1 MAKSNADNLLDLV
14 KIEKKILDFW
24 EREKI
29 FEKLQSKS
37 YPKKFIF
44 YEGPPTANG
53 TPGIHHGL
61 ARAYKD
67 IINRYKNSK
76 GYWVLRK
83 AGWDTHGLPVEIQ
96 VEKQIGIKTKSDI
109 EKFGISKFNE
119 LCKKSVWEFKNL
131 WDKFTK
137 RIGYLLDLNNPY
149 ITYEN
154 YYIESNWWILKKI
167 WQKNLLYQDFK
178 VVPYCP
184 RCETSLSSHEVAQGY
199 EDIEET
205 SIYIKFKVLNSQFD
219 LPCYFLVW
227 TTTPWTLPANLAL
240 AVNPEISYVWVKTE
254 DEILILAKNRLAVL
268 KQDNYQIIKEQ
279 KGKELENLK
288 YEPLYSD
295 LLEQK
300 PANIENAFKVL
311 EAEFATDIEGTG
323 IVHIAPMY
331 GEDDFSLGKKYNL
344 PQYHTVSKSGK
355 FLDFIKNWQGLNI
368 REANPLIIEELKN
381 RGLLYGTEKII
392 HTYPFCWRCNTPLL
406 YYAYDSWFIK
416 TSSLK
421 DKLIENNEKIN
432 WVPENLKHGRFGE
445 WLKDNKDWNLSRKRY
460 WGTPLPIWKCANN
473 HELAV
478 GSLKELYDFNYFKTN
493 FYLMRHGEAD
503 SNIKG
508 YNSCYPEKRI
518 NNLTAK
524 GEKQVRKTAQELKAK
539 NINFD
544 LIVAS
549 DLLRTKQTAQIL
561 KEYYPKT
568 KLIFDKNLREVN
580 FGSLNNKPLKIFQE
594 FYKKI
599 LDPNSKFKA
608 KINPQAESFE
618 EVLKR
623 VTKTIEKLAAKYP
636 NKNVLIISHGLPLRL
651 LSFKFNG
658 ALDYK
663 QFDSFSDQKLSQVK
677 NYSYANLPKNG
688 SKLDF
693 HKPYIDQVVL
703 KCPQCNEPMTRV
715 EDLIDVWFDSGAM
728 PISQMHFPFNFLKE
742 GEDPITIDYQQLMK
756 KNSYPFPADYIAEA
770 IDQTRGWF
778 YSLLAIS
785 TLLDLGPSYLNVIS
799 FNLVLD
805 ENGQKM
811 SKSKGNIVNPW
822 EMIEKYGADSLRW
835 YFYTINNPGEYK
847 KFKEKDLLATKGEIL
862 TLLNILRFFKFYN
875 KSKLDFNKKPT
886 NLSIIEKWIE
896 ERFKKLVIEVDNNLN
911 NYKVFEAARL
921 IEEFINDFS
930 KWYLRRMRQKFQK
943 PANKKEFENHSIFLA
958 NLLIDVSKLITPF
971 IPFTAEYLYQELLNF
986 SKNKKDYPQ
995 SVQLSEFPKSTFKI
1009 NQQILDKMQITREIS
1024 ENVLMLRAQNSLKVR
1039 QPLKILE
1046 IKLKNKKLSLS
1057 KEFLEILEQELNIKK
1072 VKIVSQFSK
1081 KHQAVNSASDN
1092 FDLELEIYLDEALI
1106 QEGITREIIRNIQEL
1121 RQKANLTPK
1130 DKITLYLSFSKN
1142 LDFLKTQKDF
1152 FKKETNASQ
1161 ILFTKVKN
1169 KYQNLLKLD
1178 NDQEI
1183 LISIKINN

>member
-1 MAKSNADNLLDLV
+1 MIIRNSDKTLDLV

-24 EREKI
+24 EKEKV
-29 FEKLQSKS
+29 FDKLQAKS

-53 TPGIHHGL
+53 APGIHHVI

-67 IINRYKNSK
+67 IITRYKNLK

-96 VEKQIGIKTKSDI
+96 IEKQIGVKTKSDI
-109 EKFGISKFNE
+109 EKFGVAKFNE
-119 LCKKSVWEFKNL
+119 LCKESVWEFKNL

-199 EDIEET
+199 QDIEET
-205 SIYIKFKVLNSQFD
+205 SIYLKFKVKNSQFD

-240 AVNPEISYVWVKTE
+240 AVNPKIDYVWVKTE
-254 DEILILAKNRLAVL
+254 KEILILAKNRLTIL
-268 KQDNYQIIKEQ
+268 KEDYQIIKEQ
-279 KGKELENLK
+279 SGKQLENLK

-300 PANIENAFKVL
+300 PTNIENAFKVL
-311 EAEFATDIEGTG
+311 KAEFATDIEGTG

-331 GEDDFSLGKKYNL
+331 GEDDFALGKKYNL
-344 PQYHTVSKSGK
+344 PQCHTVSKSGK
-355 FLDFIKNWQGLNI
+355 FLDFIKNWQGMNI
-368 REANPLIIEELKN
+368 REANPLIIEDLNK
-381 RGLLYGTEKII
+381 RGLLYKTEKII
-392 HTYPFCWRCNTPLL
+392 HTYPFCWRCGTPLL

-416 TSSLK
+416 MSSLR
-421 DKLIENNEKIN
+421 DKLISNNEKIN
-432 WVPENLKHGRFGE
+432 WVPENLKYGRFGE

-460 WGTPLPIWKCANN
+460 WGTPLPVWKCANN
-473 HELAV
+473 HELII
-478 GSLKELYDFNYFKTN
+478 GSLKELYNYNYFKTN

-503 SNIKG
+503 SNAKG
-508 YNSCYPEKRI
+508 YNSCFPEKKI
-518 NNLTAK
+518 NGLTSKGKKQVKETAK
-524 GEKQVRKTAQELKAK
+524 NLKAK

-544 LIVAS
+544 LIVGS
-549 DLLRTKQTAQIL
+549 DLLRTKETAQIL
-561 KEYYPKT
+561 KEYYPKA

-580 FGSLNNKPLKIFQE
+580 FGSLNSKPLKIYQE

-599 LDPNSKFKA
+599 TDLDLRFKT

-623 VTKTIEKLAAKYP
+623 VTKVVDKLVAKYP
-636 NKNVLIISHGLPLRL
+636 NKNILIISHGLPLRL
-651 LSFKFNG
+651 MSFKLNG
-658 ALDYK
+658 SLDHK
-663 QFDSFSDQKLSQVK
+663 QFAFLEEFKPSQVK
-677 NYSYANLPKNG
+677 NYNYANLPKNEN
-688 SKLDF
+688 KLDF
-693 HKPYIDQVVL
+693 HKPYIDQVIL
-703 KCPQCNEPMTRV
+703 KCPKCNEKMTRV
-715 EDLIDVWFDSGAM
+715 EEVIDVWFDSGAM
-728 PISQMHFPFNFLKE
+728 PISQMHFPFNYLKE
-742 GEDPITIDYQQLMK
+742 EDDPLTIDYQKLMK
-756 KNSYPFPADYIAEA
+756 KVDYPFPAHYISEA

-811 SKSKGNIVNPW
+811 SKSKGNIVDPW
-822 EMIEKYGADSLRW
+822 KMIEEYGADSLRW

-847 KFKEKDLLATKGEIL
+847 KFSPKDLAGAKGEIL
-862 TLLNILRFFKFYN
+862 TLLNILRFFEFYN
-875 KSKLDFNKKPT
+875 KSKLDFNKKIT
-886 NLSIIEKWIE
+886 NLSIIEKWIS
-896 ERFKKLVIEVDNNLN
+896 ERFKKLAKEVDENLN

-943 PANKKEFENHSIFLA
+943 PTTKEEFENHSIFLA
-958 NLLIDVSKLITPF
+958 NLLMDFSKLIAPF

-986 SKNKKDYPQ
+986 SKNNKDYPK
-995 SVQLSEFPKSTFKI
+995 SVHLSQFPKSASRI
-1009 NQQILDKMQITREIS
+1009 NQQILDKMQIVREIS
-1024 ENVLMLRAQNSLKVR
+1024 ENTLMLRAQNSLKVR

-1046 IKLKNKKLSLS
+1046 IKLKNKNLSLT
-1057 KEFLEILEQELNIKK
+1057 KEFLEVLEGELNIKNVK
-1072 VKIVSQFSK
+1072 VVSKFSSK
-1081 KHQAVNSASDN
+1081 QKAVDFTSDN
-1092 FDLELEIYLDEALI
+1092 FDLELETYLDETLI
-1106 QEGITREIIRNIQEL
+1106 QEGITREIIRNVQEL
-1121 RQKANLTPK
+1121 RQKANLTPQ
-1130 DKITLYLSFSKN
+1130 DKITLYLSFP
-1142 LDFLKTQKDF
+1142 KTSESLMSQKDL
-1152 FKKETNASQ
+1152 FKKETNASKV
-1161 ILFTKVKN
+1161 LFTKIKSQ
-1169 KYQNLLKLD
+1169 YQNSVKLD
-1178 NDQEI
+1178 NGEEI
-1183 LISIKINN
+1183 LISIK

>member
-1 MAKSNADNLLDLV
+1 MSKSNSDKILDLA
-14 KIEKKILDFW
+14 KIEKKVLNFW
-24 EREKI
+24 EKEKI
-29 FEKLQSKS
+29 FDKLQNKS

-53 TPGIHHGL
+53 APGIHHGL

-67 IINRYKNSK
+67 IITRHRNLK

-96 VEKQIGIKTKSDI
+96 VEKQIGVKTKSDI
-109 EKFGISKFNE
+109 EKFGVAKFNE

-167 WQKNLLYQDFK
+167 WQKNLLYKDFK

-199 EDIEET
+199 QDVEET
-205 SIYIKFKVLNSQFD
+205 SIYLKFRVLNSQFD
-219 LPCYFLVW
+219 LPTYFLVW

-240 AVNPEISYVWVKTE
+240 AINPEIDYVWAKTE
-254 DEILILAKNRLAVL
+254 NEILVLAKNRLSVL
-268 KQDNYQIIKEQ
+268 KNNYEIIKEQ
-279 KGKELENLK
+279 LGKQLKNLK

-300 PANIENAFKVL
+300 PINIGNAFKAL

-344 PQYHTVSKSGK
+344 PQYHTVSKNGK
-355 FLDFIKNWQGLNI
+355 FLDFIKNWQAMDI
-368 REANPLIIEELKN
+368 REANPLIIEDLNK
-381 RGLLYGTEKII
+381 RGLLYKTEKII
-392 HTYPFCWRCNTPLL
+392 HTYPFCWRCDTPLL

-416 TSSLK
+416 MSSLR
-421 DKLIENNEKIN
+421 DKLISNNEKIN
-432 WVPENLKHGRFGE
+432 WIPENLKYGRFGE

-460 WGTPLPIWKCANN
+460 WGTPLPIWKCSNN
-473 HELAV
+473 HELAI
-478 GSLKELYDFNYFKTN
+478 GSLKELYDYNYSKTN

-508 YNSCYPEKRI
+508 YNSCYPEKKL
-518 NNLTAK
+518 NNLTLK

-544 LIVAS
+544 LIVSS
-549 DLLRTKQTAQIL
+549 DLLRTKQTAKIL
-561 KEYYPKT
+561 KEYFPKT

-580 FGSLNNKPLKIFQE
+580 FGSLNSKPLKIFQE

-599 LDPNSKFKA
+599 IDPNLKFKT

-623 VTKTIEKLAAKYP
+623 VTKTIERLVTKYP
-636 NKNVLIISHGLPLRL
+636 NKNILIISHGLPLKL
-651 LSFKFNG
+651 LAFKLNG
-658 ALDYK
+658 SLDYK
-663 QFDSFSDQKLSQVK
+663 QFVSFQEFKTSQVK
-677 NYSYANLPKNG
+677 NYSYANLPKN
-688 SKLDF
+688 KNNLDF
-693 HKPYIDQVVL
+693 HKPYIDQITL
-703 KCPQCNEPMTRV
+703 KCPKCHEKMTRV

-728 PISQMHFPFNFLKE
+728 PISQMHFPFNYLKE
-742 GEDPITIDYQQLMK
+742 EEDPVKIDYQKLMK
-756 KNSYPFPADYIAEA
+756 KIDYPFPADYISEG

-799 FNLVLD
+799 FNSVLD

-811 SKSKGNIVNPW
+811 SKSKGNIVDPW
-822 EMIEKYGADSLRW
+822 EMIDKYGADSLRW

-847 KFKEKDLLATKGEIL
+847 KFSQKDLAGAKGEIL
-862 TLLNILRFFKFYN
+862 TLLNILRFFEFYN
-875 KSKLDFNKKPT
+875 KSKLDFNKKTT
-886 NLSIIEKWIE
+886 NLSIIEKWIN
-896 ERFKKLVIEVDNNLN
+896 ERFKKLVKEVDDNLN

-943 PANKKEFENHSIFLA
+943 PASKKEFENHSIFLA
-958 NLLIDVSKLITPF
+958 KLLMDFSKLIAPF
-971 IPFTAEYLYQELLNF
+971 IPFTAEYLYQELLSF
-986 SKNKKDYPQ
+986 SKNNKGYPQ
-995 SVQLSEFPKSTFKI
+995 SVHLSQFPKSTSKI
-1009 NQQILDKMQITREIS
+1009 NSQILDKMQIVREIS

-1046 IKLKNKKLSLS
+1046 IRFKNKDFFLS
-1057 KEFLEILEQELNIKK
+1057 KEFLEVLEQELNIKK
-1072 VKIVSQFSK
+1072 VKIVSKFSAK
-1081 KHQAVNSASDN
+1081 QKAVDFTNND
-1092 FDLELEIYLDEALI
+1092 FDLELETYLDETLI
-1106 QEGITREIIRNIQEL
+1106 QEGIVREIIRNVQEL

-1130 DKITLYLSFSKN
+1130 DKITLYLNFPKT
-1142 LDFLKTQKDF
+1142 LDSLKTQKDF

-1161 ILFTKVKN
+1161 ILFTKIKS
-1169 KYQNLLKLD
+1169 KYQNPVKLD
-1178 NDQEI
+1178 NGEEI
-1183 LISIKINN
+1183 LISIK